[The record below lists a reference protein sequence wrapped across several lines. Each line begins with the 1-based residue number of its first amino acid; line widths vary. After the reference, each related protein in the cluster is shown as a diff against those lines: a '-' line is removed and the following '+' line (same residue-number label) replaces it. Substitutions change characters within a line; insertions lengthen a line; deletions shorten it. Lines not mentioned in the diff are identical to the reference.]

1 MFFVVFLASNLFH
14 YERKMVSK
22 NSRRNWTILLTIGAI
37 FFAVTLYSGQI
48 IAALVK
54 SDLLSV
60 NLENISGDGEIKN
73 TIKIVNQQ
81 LEDATSKLQNT
92 EKMLETSN
100 QEFAA
105 LEMARKNLQ
114 EEKEKL
120 TASIERLKFEL
131 VDQQN
136 KKKLLESN
144 KGKLESE
151 LEILRGE
158 NDQLKNKVNSLDKI
172 ALEKDKLE
180 KSIKKLEEK
189 NRNLTD
195 QLESVPDKE
204 KLLGRSKELE
214 SKILSLNEQLTTQ
227 KMLIEGYESNQKIQ
241 LNSVENSGAGNN
253 EDYKKLI
260 LDLKKEHRNEIGRL
274 KTEIARTEKYKGNFD
289 ELNGMKVVFSGFM
302 GYDLDRKEIIF
313 MTREGQKIMMVQD
326 NFTGTLV
333 GECGLPVISSD
344 NETRCAATIIA
355 RLLFHKNGPIMKGLE
370 IVEVRKK

>member
-1 MFFVVFLASNLFH
+1 
-14 YERKMVSK
+14 MVSK
-22 NSRRNWTILLTIGAI
+22 NSRRNWTIFLTIGAI

-48 IAALVK
+48 IAALAK

-60 NLENISGDGEIKN
+60 NLENISSDGETKN
-73 TIKIVNQQ
+73 TIKIANQQ
-81 LEDATSKLQNT
+81 LEDVTSSLQNA

-114 EEKEKL
+114 DEKEKL

-144 KGKLESE
+144 EGKLESE

-158 NDQLKNKVNSLDKI
+158 NYKLKNKVNSLDKI

-241 LNSVENSGAGNN
+241 LNSVENSGADNN

-289 ELNGMKVVFSGFM
+289 ELNGIKVVFSGFM

>member
-1 MFFVVFLASNLFH
+1 
-14 YERKMVSK
+14 MVSK

-60 NLENISGDGEIKN
+60 NLENISSDGETKN
-73 TIKIVNQQ
+73 TIKIANQQ
-81 LEDATSKLQNT
+81 LEDVTSSLQNA

-114 EEKEKL
+114 DEKEKL
-120 TASIERLKFEL
+120 TTSIERLKFER

-136 KKKLLESN
+136 KKKLLENN

-180 KSIKKLEEK
+180 KSIRKLEEK

-227 KMLIEGYESNQKIQ
+227 KMLIEGYES
-241 LNSVENSGAGNN
+241 
-253 EDYKKLI
+253 
-260 LDLKKEHRNEIGRL
+260 
-274 KTEIARTEKYKGNFD
+274 
-289 ELNGMKVVFSGFM
+289 
-302 GYDLDRKEIIF
+302 
-313 MTREGQKIMMVQD
+313 
-326 NFTGTLV
+326 
-333 GECGLPVISSD
+333 
-344 NETRCAATIIA
+344 
-355 RLLFHKNGPIMKGLE
+355 
-370 IVEVRKK
+370 

>member
-1 MFFVVFLASNLFH
+1 
-14 YERKMVSK
+14 MVSK

-60 NLENISGDGEIKN
+60 NLENISSDGETKN
-73 TIKIVNQQ
+73 TIKIANQQ
-81 LEDATSKLQNT
+81 LEDVTSSLQNA

-100 QEFAA
+100 QEFTA

-114 EEKEKL
+114 DEKEKL

-151 LEILRGE
+151 LETLRGE
-158 NDQLKNKVNSLDKI
+158 NYQLKNKVNSLDKI

-289 ELNGMKVVFSGFM
+289 ELNGIKVVFSGFM